1 MSLSNVNVTSQP
13 VDYVHNVNFFT
24 SFLYHVEESVNCVVL
39 KFERLDGHHEGSITL
54 YGVDCGTIDDAKI
67 ICEAKTGN

>member
-24 SFLYHVEESVNCVVL
+24 FSRTHKVGNNGIIANFIFPHSCSFLHYLYFKVLVNV
-39 KFERLDGHHEGSITL
+39 KLDDSW
-54 YGVDCGTIDDAKI
+54 
-67 ICEAKTGN
+67 